1 MKSISNLAKLGRQEA
16 ENARLMHA
24 SVYTR
29 AREGFVTESPGD
41 PGPQGERGINPHKH
55 KVADSEKDLEAELRE
70 RCKALGWMC
79 IKLTSQYQRGL
90 PDRLILMPGGRVCF
104 AEIKTTG
111 KKPTA
116 LQRVT
121 HERLR
126 ALGYRVEVVD
136 TTESLGN
143 LIVDLQYEVQGA

>member
-1 MKSISNLAKLGRQEA
+1 MSNLAKLGRQEA
-16 ENARLMHA
+16 ENTRLIRG

-29 AREGFVTESPGD
+29 ARIVTES
-41 PGPQGERGINPHKH
+41 E
-55 KVADSEKDLEAELRE
+55 KVLEAELRE

-136 TTESLGN
+136 TTERLDN
-143 LIVDLQYEVQGA
+143 LIVELLYEVQGA

>member
-1 MKSISNLAKLGRQEA
+1 MVKMKSISNLATLGRQEA
-16 ENARLMHA
+16 ENARLIRG

-29 AREGFVTESPGD
+29 AREGIVS
-41 PGPQGERGINPHKH
+41 
-55 KVADSEKDLEAELRE
+55 ASEKVLEAELRE

-116 LQRVT
+116 LQRLT
-121 HERLR
+121 HERIR

-136 TTESLGN
+136 TTESLDN
-143 LIVDLQYEVQGA
+143 LIVGVLYEVQGA

>member
-1 MKSISNLAKLGRQEA
+1 MSNLAKLGRQEA
-16 ENARLMHA
+16 ENTRLIRG

-29 AREGFVTESPGD
+29 AREGIVS
-41 PGPQGERGINPHKH
+41 
-55 KVADSEKDLEAELRE
+55 ASEKVLEAELRE
-70 RCKALGWMC
+70 RCKTLGWMC

-116 LQRVT
+116 LQKLT

-136 TTESLGN
+136 TTESLDN
-143 LIVDLQYEVQGA
+143 LIVELLYEVQGA

>member
-1 MKSISNLAKLGRQEA
+1 MKSISNLATLGRQEA

-29 AREGFVTESPGD
+29 AREGFVTES
-41 PGPQGERGINPHKH
+41 
-55 KVADSEKDLEAELRE
+55 EKALEAELRE

-90 PDRLILMPGGRVCF
+90 PDRLILMPGSRVCF

-136 TTESLGN
+136 TTESLDN
-143 LIVDLQYEVQGA
+143 LIVDLLYEVQGA

>member
-1 MKSISNLAKLGRQEA
+1 MVKMKSMNNLATLGRQEA
-16 ENARLMHA
+16 ENARLIRG

-29 AREGFVTESPGD
+29 AR
-41 PGPQGERGINPHKH
+41 GI
-55 KVADSEKDLEAELRE
+55 VSASEKALEAELRE

-136 TTESLGN
+136 TTSSLDN
-143 LIVDLQYEVQGA
+143 LIVDLLYEVQGA

>member
-1 MKSISNLAKLGRQEA
+1 
-16 ENARLMHA
+16 
-24 SVYTR
+24 
-29 AREGFVTESPGD
+29 
-41 PGPQGERGINPHKH
+41 
-55 KVADSEKDLEAELRE
+55 
-70 RCKALGWMC
+70 MC

-136 TTESLGN
+136 TTERLDN
-143 LIVDLQYEVQGA
+143 LIVELLYEVQGA

>member
-1 MKSISNLAKLGRQEA
+1 MSNLAKLGRQEA

-29 AREGFVTESPGD
+29 AREGFVTES
-41 PGPQGERGINPHKH
+41 E
-55 KVADSEKDLEAELRE
+55 KVLEAELRE

-116 LQRVT
+116 LQKVT

-136 TTESLGN
+136 TTERLDN
-143 LIVDLQYEVQGA
+143 LIVDLLYEVQGA

>member
-1 MKSISNLAKLGRQEA
+1 MSNLAKLGRQEA
-16 ENARLMHA
+16 ENTRLIRG

-29 AREGFVTESPGD
+29 AREGIVS
-41 PGPQGERGINPHKH
+41 
-55 KVADSEKDLEAELRE
+55 ASEKVLEAELRE

-136 TTESLGN
+136 TTESLDN
-143 LIVDLQYEVQGA
+143 LIVDLLYEVQGA

>member
-1 MKSISNLAKLGRQEA
+1 MKSISNLATLGRQEA
-16 ENARLMHA
+16 ENARLIRG

-29 AREGFVTESPGD
+29 AREGIVS
-41 PGPQGERGINPHKH
+41 
-55 KVADSEKDLEAELRE
+55 ASEKVLEAELRE
-70 RCKALGWMC
+70 RCKTLGWMC

-104 AEIKTTG
+104 VEIKTTG

-136 TTESLGN
+136 TTESLDN
-143 LIVDLQYEVQGA
+143 LIVELLYEVQGA

>member
-29 AREGFVTESPGD
+29 AREGFVTES
-41 PGPQGERGINPHKH
+41 
-55 KVADSEKDLEAELRE
+55 EKALEAELRE

-136 TTESLGN
+136 TTESLDN
-143 LIVDLQYEVQGA
+143 LIVELLYEVQGA

>member
-29 AREGFVTESPGD
+29 AREGFVTES
-41 PGPQGERGINPHKH
+41 
-55 KVADSEKDLEAELRE
+55 EKALEAELRE

-111 KKPTA
+111 KKPMA

-136 TTESLGN
+136 TTESLDN
-143 LIVDLQYEVQGA
+143 LIVDLLYEVQGA

>member
-1 MKSISNLAKLGRQEA
+1 MSNLAKLGRQEA

-29 AREGFVTESPGD
+29 AREGFVTES
-41 PGPQGERGINPHKH
+41 E
-55 KVADSEKDLEAELRE
+55 KVLEAELRE

-116 LQRVT
+116 LQKIT

-136 TTESLGN
+136 TTESLDK

>member
-1 MKSISNLAKLGRQEA
+1 MSNLATLGRQEA
-16 ENARLMHA
+16 ENARLIRG

-29 AREGFVTESPGD
+29 AREGIVS
-41 PGPQGERGINPHKH
+41 
-55 KVADSEKDLEAELRE
+55 ASEKVLEAELRE
-70 RCKALGWMC
+70 RCKTLGWMC

-104 AEIKTTG
+104 VEIKTTG

-116 LQRVT
+116 LQRLT

-136 TTESLGN
+136 TNESLDN
-143 LIVDLQYEVQGA
+143 LIVELLYEVQGA

>member
-1 MKSISNLAKLGRQEA
+1 MSNLAKLGRQEA
-16 ENARLMHA
+16 ENTRLIRG

-29 AREGFVTESPGD
+29 AREGIVS
-41 PGPQGERGINPHKH
+41 
-55 KVADSEKDLEAELRE
+55 ASEKVLEAELRE
-70 RCKALGWMC
+70 RCKTLGWMC

-104 AEIKTTG
+104 VEIKTTG

-136 TTESLGN
+136 TTESLDN
-143 LIVDLQYEVQGA
+143 LIVDLLYEVQGA

>member
-1 MKSISNLAKLGRQEA
+1 MSNLAKLGRQEA
-16 ENARLMHA
+16 GNTRLIRG

-29 AREGFVTESPGD
+29 AREGIVS
-41 PGPQGERGINPHKH
+41 
-55 KVADSEKDLEAELRE
+55 ASEKVLEAELRE
-70 RCKALGWMC
+70 RCKTLGWMC

-116 LQRVT
+116 LQRLT

-136 TTESLGN
+136 TNESLDN
-143 LIVDLQYEVQGA
+143 LIVELLYEVQGA

>member
-1 MKSISNLAKLGRQEA
+1 MKSISNLATLGRQEA
-16 ENARLMHA
+16 ENARLIRG

-29 AREGFVTESPGD
+29 AREGIVS
-41 PGPQGERGINPHKH
+41 
-55 KVADSEKDLEAELRE
+55 ASEKVLEAELRE

-116 LQRVT
+116 LQRVM

-136 TTESLGN
+136 TTESLDN
-143 LIVDLQYEVQGA
+143 LIVELLYEVQGA

>member
-1 MKSISNLAKLGRQEA
+1 MVKMKSISNLATLGRQEA
-16 ENARLMHA
+16 ENARLIRG

-29 AREGFVTESPGD
+29 AREGIVS
-41 PGPQGERGINPHKH
+41 
-55 KVADSEKDLEAELRE
+55 ASEKVLEAELRE
-70 RCKALGWMC
+70 RCKTLGWMC

-90 PDRLILMPGGRVCF
+90 PDRLILMPGSRVCF

-136 TTESLGN
+136 TTESLDN
-143 LIVDLQYEVQGA
+143 LIVELLYEVQGA

>member
-1 MKSISNLAKLGRQEA
+1 MKSINNLAKLGRQEA

-29 AREGFVTESPGD
+29 AREGFVTES
-41 PGPQGERGINPHKH
+41 
-55 KVADSEKDLEAELRE
+55 EKILEAELRE

-136 TTESLGN
+136 TTESLDN
-143 LIVDLQYEVQGA
+143 LIVDLLYDVQGA

>member
-1 MKSISNLAKLGRQEA
+1 MVKMKSISNLATLGRQEA
-16 ENARLMHA
+16 ENARLIRG

-29 AREGFVTESPGD
+29 AREGIVS
-41 PGPQGERGINPHKH
+41 
-55 KVADSEKDLEAELRE
+55 ASEKVLEAELRE

-90 PDRLILMPGGRVCF
+90 PDRLILMPGCRVCF

-136 TTESLGN
+136 TTESLDN
-143 LIVDLQYEVQGA
+143 LIVDLLYEVQGA

>member
-1 MKSISNLAKLGRQEA
+1 MKSISNLATLGRQEA

-29 AREGFVTESPGD
+29 AREGFVTES
-41 PGPQGERGINPHKH
+41 E
-55 KVADSEKDLEAELRE
+55 KVLEAELRE

-90 PDRLILMPGGRVCF
+90 PDRLILMPGGHVCF

-136 TTESLGN
+136 TTDSLDN
-143 LIVDLQYEVQGA
+143 LIVELLYEVQGA

>member
-1 MKSISNLAKLGRQEA
+1 MSNLAKLGRQEA
-16 ENARLMHA
+16 ENTRLIRG
-24 SVYTR
+24 SIYTR
-29 AREGFVTESPGD
+29 ARIVTES
-41 PGPQGERGINPHKH
+41 E
-55 KVADSEKDLEAELRE
+55 KVLEAELRE
-70 RCKALGWMC
+70 RCKTLGWMC

-136 TTESLGN
+136 TTERLDN
-143 LIVDLQYEVQGA
+143 LIVELLYEVQGA

>member
-1 MKSISNLAKLGRQEA
+1 MKSISNLATLGRQEA
-16 ENARLMHA
+16 ENTRLIRG

-29 AREGFVTESPGD
+29 AREGIVS
-41 PGPQGERGINPHKH
+41 
-55 KVADSEKDLEAELRE
+55 ASEKVLEAELRE

-90 PDRLILMPGGRVCF
+90 PDRLILMPGSRVCF

-136 TTESLGN
+136 TTESLDN
-143 LIVDLQYEVQGA
+143 LIVDLLYEVQGA

>member
-29 AREGFVTESPGD
+29 AREGIVS
-41 PGPQGERGINPHKH
+41 
-55 KVADSEKDLEAELRE
+55 ASEKVLEAELRE

-136 TTESLGN
+136 TTESLDN
-143 LIVDLQYEVQGA
+143 LIVELQYEVQGA

>member
-1 MKSISNLAKLGRQEA
+1 
-16 ENARLMHA
+16 MHV
-24 SVYTR
+24 SVYAR
-29 AREGFVTESPGD
+29 AR
-41 PGPQGERGINPHKH
+41 GI
-55 KVADSEKDLEAELRE
+55 VSASEKALEKELRE

-116 LQRVT
+116 PQKLT

-136 TTESLGN
+136 TTERLDN
-143 LIVDLQYEVQGA
+143 LIVELLYEVQGA

>member
-1 MKSISNLAKLGRQEA
+1 MSNLAKLGRQEA

-29 AREGFVTESPGD
+29 AREGFVT
-41 PGPQGERGINPHKH
+41 
-55 KVADSEKDLEAELRE
+55 ASEKVLEAELRE
-70 RCKALGWMC
+70 RCKTLGWMC

-90 PDRLILMPGGRVCF
+90 PDRLILMPGSRVCF

-116 LQRVT
+116 LQKVT

-136 TTESLGN
+136 TTESLDN
-143 LIVDLQYEVQGA
+143 LIVELQYEVQGA

>member
-1 MKSISNLAKLGRQEA
+1 MKSISNLATLGRQEA
-16 ENARLMHA
+16 ENARLIRG
-24 SVYTR
+24 SVYVR
-29 AREGFVTESPGD
+29 AREGFVTES
-41 PGPQGERGINPHKH
+41 E
-55 KVADSEKDLEAELRE
+55 KVLEAELRE

-116 LQRVT
+116 LQKLT

-136 TTESLGN
+136 TTESLDN
-143 LIVDLQYEVQGA
+143 LIVELLYEVQGA

>member
-1 MKSISNLAKLGRQEA
+1 MKSISNLATLGRQEA

-29 AREGFVTESPGD
+29 AREGIAS
-41 PGPQGERGINPHKH
+41 
-55 KVADSEKDLEAELRE
+55 ASEKVLEAELRE

-116 LQRVT
+116 LQKVT

-136 TTESLGN
+136 TTESLDN
-143 LIVDLQYEVQGA
+143 LIVELLYEVQGA

>member
-16 ENARLMHA
+16 ENTRLIRG

-29 AREGFVTESPGD
+29 AREGIVS
-41 PGPQGERGINPHKH
+41 
-55 KVADSEKDLEAELRE
+55 ASEKVLEAELRE

-136 TTESLGN
+136 TTESLDN
-143 LIVDLQYEVQGA
+143 LIVDLLYEVQGV

>member
-1 MKSISNLAKLGRQEA
+1 MKSISNLATLGRQEA

-29 AREGFVTESPGD
+29 AREGFVTES
-41 PGPQGERGINPHKH
+41 E
-55 KVADSEKDLEAELRE
+55 KVLEAELRE
-70 RCKALGWMC
+70 RCKTLGWMC

-136 TTESLGN
+136 TTERLDN
-143 LIVDLQYEVQGA
+143 LIVDLLYEVQGA

>member
-1 MKSISNLAKLGRQEA
+1 MKSISNLVTLGRQEA
-16 ENARLMHA
+16 ENARLIRG

-29 AREGFVTESPGD
+29 AREGIVS
-41 PGPQGERGINPHKH
+41 
-55 KVADSEKDLEAELRE
+55 ASEKALEAELRE

-90 PDRLILMPGGRVCF
+90 PDRLILMPGSRVCF

-136 TTESLGN
+136 TTESLDN
-143 LIVDLQYEVQGA
+143 LIVDLLYEVQGA

>member
-1 MKSISNLAKLGRQEA
+1 MSNLAKLGRQEA

-29 AREGFVTESPGD
+29 AREGFVTES
-41 PGPQGERGINPHKH
+41 E
-55 KVADSEKDLEAELRE
+55 KVLEAELRE

-104 AEIKTTG
+104 VELKTTG

-116 LQRVT
+116 LQKLT

-136 TTESLGN
+136 TNESLDN
-143 LIVDLQYEVQGA
+143 LIVDLLYEVQGA

>member
-1 MKSISNLAKLGRQEA
+1 MKSISNLATSGRQEA
-16 ENARLMHA
+16 ENARLIRG

-29 AREGFVTESPGD
+29 AREGIVS
-41 PGPQGERGINPHKH
+41 
-55 KVADSEKDLEAELRE
+55 ASEKALEAELRE

-90 PDRLILMPGGRVCF
+90 PDRLILMPGGLVCF

-136 TTESLGN
+136 TTESLDN
-143 LIVDLQYEVQGA
+143 LIVELLYEVQGA

>member
-1 MKSISNLAKLGRQEA
+1 MVKMKSISNLATLGRQEA
-16 ENARLMHA
+16 ENACLIRG

-29 AREGFVTESPGD
+29 AREGIVS
-41 PGPQGERGINPHKH
+41 
-55 KVADSEKDLEAELRE
+55 ASEKVLEAELRE

-90 PDRLILMPGGRVCF
+90 PDRLILMPGGHACF

-136 TTESLGN
+136 TTESLDN
-143 LIVDLQYEVQGA
+143 LIVDLLYEVQGA

>member
-1 MKSISNLAKLGRQEA
+1 MSNLAKLGRQEA

-29 AREGFVTESPGD
+29 ARECFVT
-41 PGPQGERGINPHKH
+41 
-55 KVADSEKDLEAELRE
+55 DSEKALEAELRE

-136 TTESLGN
+136 TTESLDN
-143 LIVDLQYEVQGA
+143 LIVELQYEVQGA

>member
-16 ENARLMHA
+16 ENARLIRG

-29 AREGFVTESPGD
+29 AREGFVTES
-41 PGPQGERGINPHKH
+41 E
-55 KVADSEKDLEAELRE
+55 KVLEAELRE

-116 LQRVT
+116 LQKVT

-136 TTESLGN
+136 TTESLDN
-143 LIVDLQYEVQGA
+143 LMVDLLYEVQGA

>member
-1 MKSISNLAKLGRQEA
+1 MKNISNLAKLGRQEA

-29 AREGFVTESPGD
+29 AREGFVTES
-41 PGPQGERGINPHKH
+41 
-55 KVADSEKDLEAELRE
+55 EKALEAELRE

-90 PDRLILMPGGRVCF
+90 PDRLILMPGGRACF
-104 AEIKTTG
+104 VEIKTTG

-136 TTESLGN
+136 TTERLDN
-143 LIVDLQYEVQGA
+143 LIVELLYEVQGA

>member
-1 MKSISNLAKLGRQEA
+1 MVKMKSMSNLATLGRQEA
-16 ENARLMHA
+16 ENARLIRG

-29 AREGFVTESPGD
+29 AREGIVS
-41 PGPQGERGINPHKH
+41 
-55 KVADSEKDLEAELRE
+55 ASEKVLEAELRE
-70 RCKALGWMC
+70 RCKTLGWMC

-116 LQRVT
+116 LQKLT

-136 TTESLGN
+136 TTESLDN
-143 LIVDLQYEVQGA
+143 LSVDLLDEVQGA

>member
-16 ENARLMHA
+16 ENARLMHV
-24 SVYTR
+24 SVYAR
-29 AREGFVTESPGD
+29 AR
-41 PGPQGERGINPHKH
+41 GIVP
-55 KVADSEKDLEAELRE
+55 ASEKVLEAELRE

-104 AEIKTTG
+104 VEIKTTG

-116 LQRVT
+116 LQKLT

-136 TTESLGN
+136 TTESLDN
-143 LIVDLQYEVQGA
+143 LIVDLLYEVQGA

>member
-1 MKSISNLAKLGRQEA
+1 MVKMKSISNLATLGRQEA
-16 ENARLMHA
+16 ENARLIRG

-29 AREGFVTESPGD
+29 AREGIVS
-41 PGPQGERGINPHKH
+41 
-55 KVADSEKDLEAELRE
+55 ASEKVLEAELRE

-136 TTESLGN
+136 TSESLDN
-143 LIVDLQYEVQGA
+143 LIVDLLYEVQGA